1 VAVTARR
8 GTACRQGRGEGFRLA
23 PASLS
28 TGPWLLIGS
37 PFQRLRPRHLVVL
50 LGGQRITKGHV
61 EMDRAGTPSQR
72 RGPRTPGQ
80 GAPVGD
86 HAVYRF
92 GDADLGEHAYRTAVQ
107 TDLVGGL
114 IGPGPT

>member
-1 VAVTARR
+1 
-8 GTACRQGRGEGFRLA
+8 LA
-23 PASLS
+23 PATLS
-28 TGPWLLIGS
+28 TGAWLLNES
-37 PFQRLRPRHLVVL
+37 HRQRLRPRHLVVR

-61 EMDRAGTPSQR
+61 EMDRAGTPAQR

-80 GAPVGD
+80 GATVGN

-92 GDADLGEHAYRTAVQ
+92 GDADLGEHAYPTAVQ
-107 TDLVGGL
+107 TDLVDGL